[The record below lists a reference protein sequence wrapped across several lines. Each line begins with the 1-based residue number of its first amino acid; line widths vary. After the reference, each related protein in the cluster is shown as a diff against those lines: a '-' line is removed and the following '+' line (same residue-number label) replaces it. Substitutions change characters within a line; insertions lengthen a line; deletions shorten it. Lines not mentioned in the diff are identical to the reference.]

1 MVLVMPARAGIRDR
15 SSAGYIWIPACDG
28 MTLRNARCE
37 ILGGAARTLRAMLAL
52 IFIAFAVA
60 AVATLY
66 VIRSARLHGHASGDH
81 DFRGPQKFHAR
92 VVPRIGG
99 IGIFAGFGA
108 ALAWYALREPAQR
121 AFSLGLLACST
132 PAFAA
137 GLTEDLTKTVRPRH
151 RLLATAVAAAAAA
164 WWLGAVI
171 ARTDIPGL
179 DWIAAFPAGAV
190 LLAVFVVAGVAN
202 SINIIDGMNGLASM
216 CVVLMLM
223 GLAYVASVVGDTLI
237 AALALAAVGA
247 VLGFFLWNYP
257 NGMIFLGDGGA
268 YFLGFV
274 LAELA
279 ILLLHRNPQ
288 VSPLCPL
295 LMCAYP
301 VSETLFSMYRRKVV
315 RGRPMGLPDGIH
327 LHSLIYRRLMRW
339 AVGSKDAAVL
349 TRRNSMTAPYLWVL
363 CSLSVIP
370 SLLWWDSTPVMS
382 GFLLAFVVAYVVLYG
397 SIVRF
402 RTPGWLIVRR

>member
-1 MVLVMPARAGIRDR
+1 
-15 SSAGYIWIPACDG
+15 
-28 MTLRNARCE
+28 
-37 ILGGAARTLRAMLAL
+37 MLPV
-52 IFIAFAVA
+52 IFLAFGVA
-60 AVATLY
+60 AITTLY
-66 VIRSARLHGHASGDH
+66 MIRSARLHGHASGDH
-81 DFRGPQKFHAR
+81 DFRGPQKFHSR

-99 IGIFAGFGA
+99 VGIFLGFGA
-108 ALAWYALREPAQR
+108 SLAFFAVREEEHWPFVLALFACSVPAFV
-121 AFSLGLLACST
+121 AGLL
-132 PAFAA
+132 
-137 GLTEDLTKTVRPRH
+137 EDLTKTVTPRQ
-151 RLLATAVAAAAAA
+151 RLAATAVSAALSA
-164 WWLGAVI
+164 WALGAVI

-179 DWIAAFPAGAV
+179 DWIASYPVGAV

-223 GLAYVASVVGDTLI
+223 GLAYVASNVGDALI
-237 AALALAAVGA
+237 TAISLCAIGA

-279 ILLLHRNPQ
+279 ILLLHRNPG

-301 VSETLFSMYRRKVV
+301 VSETVFSMYRRKFV
-315 RGRPMGLPDGIH
+315 RGRPVGLPDGIH

-349 TRRNSMTAPYLWVL
+349 TKRNSMTAPYLWVL

-370 SLLWWDSTPVMS
+370 SLLWWDSTPVLA
-382 GFLLAFVVAYVVLYG
+382 GFLLLFFVSYIVLYG

-402 RTPGWLIVRR
+402 RTPDWLIVRR

>member
-1 MVLVMPARAGIRDR
+1 
-15 SSAGYIWIPACDG
+15 
-28 MTLRNARCE
+28 
-37 ILGGAARTLRAMLAL
+37 MLPV
-52 IFIAFAVA
+52 IFLAFGVA
-60 AVATLY
+60 AITTLY
-66 VIRSARLHGHASGDH
+66 MIRSARLHGHASGDH
-81 DFRGPQKFHAR
+81 DFRGPQKVHSR

-99 IGIFAGFGA
+99 VGIFLGFGA
-108 ALAWYALREPAQR
+108 SLAFFAAREEEHW
-121 AFSLGLLACST
+121 AFVLGLFACSV
-132 PAFAA
+132 PAFVA
-137 GLTEDLTKTVRPRH
+137 GLIEDLTKTVTPRQ
-151 RLLATAVAAAAAA
+151 RLAATAVSAALTA
-164 WWLGAVI
+164 WALGAVI

-179 DWIAAFPAGAV
+179 DWIASYPIGAV

-223 GLAYVASVVGDTLI
+223 GLAYVASNVGDALI
-237 AALALAAVGA
+237 TAISLCAIGA

-279 ILLLHRNPQ
+279 ILLLHRNPG

-301 VSETLFSMYRRKVV
+301 VSETVFSMYRRKFV
-315 RGRPMGLPDGIH
+315 RGRPIGLPDGIH

-349 TRRNSMTAPYLWVL
+349 TKRNSMTAPYLWVL

-370 SLLWWDSTPVMS
+370 SLLWWDSTPVLA
-382 GFLLAFVVAYVVLYG
+382 GFLLLFFVSYIVLYG

-402 RTPGWLIVRR
+402 RTPDWLIVRR

>member
-1 MVLVMPARAGIRDR
+1 
-15 SSAGYIWIPACDG
+15 
-28 MTLRNARCE
+28 
-37 ILGGAARTLRAMLAL
+37 MLAL

-81 DFRGPQKFHAR
+81 DFRGPQKFHTR

-108 ALAWYALREPAQR
+108 ALVWYALREPEQAPF
-121 AFSLGLLACST
+121 ALGLLACST

-137 GLTEDLTKTVRPRH
+137 GLVEDLTKTVRPRH
-151 RLLATAVAAAAAA
+151 RLLATAVAAALAA

-171 ARTDIPGL
+171 ARTAIPGL
-179 DWIAAFPAGAV
+179 DRIAAVPAGAV

-223 GLAYVASVVGDTLI
+223 GLAYVASVVGDMPI
-237 AALALAAVGA
+237 AALALATVGA

-301 VSETLFSMYRRKVV
+301 VSETLFSMYRRKFV

-370 SLLWWDSTPVMS
+370 SLLWWDSTPVMTA
-382 GFLLAFVVAYVVLYG
+382 FLVVFAVSYVVLYG

>member
-1 MVLVMPARAGIRDR
+1 MLPVI
-15 SSAGYIWIPACDG
+15 
-28 MTLRNARCE
+28 
-37 ILGGAARTLRAMLAL
+37 IL
-52 IFIAFAVA
+52 AFGVA
-60 AVATLY
+60 AIATLY

-92 VVPRIGG
+92 AVPRIGG
-99 IGIFAGFGA
+99 VGIFVGFTA
-108 ALAWYALREPAQR
+108 ALALFAVREGEHWP
-121 AFSLGLLACST
+121 FVLGLLACSV

-137 GLTEDLTKTVRPRH
+137 GLTEDLTKTVSPRR
-151 RLLATAVAAAAAA
+151 RLAATALSAALGA
-164 WWLGAVI
+164 WTLGAVI

-179 DWIAAFPAGAV
+179 DWIASYPVGAV
-190 LLAVFVVAGVAN
+190 FLAIFVVAGVAN

-223 GLAYVASVVGDTLI
+223 GLAYVGTAVGDPLI
-237 AALALAAVGA
+237 TGMALCAVGA

-268 YFLGFV
+268 YFLGVV

-279 ILLLHRNPQ
+279 ILLLARNPT

-315 RGRPMGLPDGIH
+315 RGRPMGMPDGIH

-339 AVGSKDAAVL
+339 AVGSRDAAVL
-349 TRRNSMTAPYLWVL
+349 TKRNSMTAPYLWVL
-363 CSLSVIP
+363 CALSVVP
-370 SLLWWDSTPVMS
+370 SLLWWDSTPVLS
-382 GFLLAFVVAYVVLYG
+382 GFLLLFAVSYIVLYG

-402 RTPGWLIVRR
+402 RTPDWLIVRR

>member
-1 MVLVMPARAGIRDR
+1 MLLPV
-15 SSAGYIWIPACDG
+15 
-28 MTLRNARCE
+28 
-37 ILGGAARTLRAMLAL
+37 ILLA
-52 IFIAFAVA
+52 FGVA
-60 AVATLY
+60 AVTTLY
-66 VIRSARLHGHASGDH
+66 VIRSARLHWHASGDH
-81 DFRGPQKFHAR
+81 DFRGPQKVHAR
-92 VVPRIGG
+92 AVPRIGG
-99 IGIFAGFGA
+99 VGIFVGFGV
-108 ALAWYALREPAQR
+108 ALVFFALREERHWP
-121 AFSLGLLACST
+121 FVLGLFACSV
-132 PAFAA
+132 PAFVA
-137 GLTEDLTKTVRPRH
+137 GLIEDLTKTVMPRY
-151 RLLATAVAAAAAA
+151 RLVATAAAAALAA
-164 WWLGAVI
+164 WLLGAVI

-179 DWIAAFPAGAV
+179 DFVASFPAGAV
-190 LLAVFVVAGVAN
+190 FLAVFTVAGVAN

-223 GLAYVASVVGDTLI
+223 GLAYVANLVGDSLI
-237 AALALAAVGA
+237 AAIALCGVGA

-257 NGMIFLGDGGA
+257 NGMVFLGDGGA

-279 ILLLHRNPQ
+279 ILLLHRNPG

-301 VSETLFSMYRRKVV
+301 VSETLFSMYRRKFV
-315 RGRPMGLPDGIH
+315 RGRPVGMPDGIH
-327 LHSLIYRRLMRW
+327 LHSLIYRRMMRW

-370 SLLWWDSTPVMS
+370 SLLWWNSTPVLS
-382 GFLLAFVVAYVVLYG
+382 CFLLVFVASYVVLYG

>member
-1 MVLVMPARAGIRDR
+1 MLPV
-15 SSAGYIWIPACDG
+15 
-28 MTLRNARCE
+28 
-37 ILGGAARTLRAMLAL
+37 ILLAFCIAAA
-52 IFIAFAVA
+52 
-60 AVATLY
+60 ATLY

-81 DFRGPQKFHAR
+81 DFDGPQKIHAR

-99 IGIFAGFGA
+99 IGIFIGFGGA
-108 ALAWYALREPAQR
+108 IGFFALREPEHWGFVLAL
-121 AFSLGLLACST
+121 FACSL
-132 PAFAA
+132 PAFVA
-137 GLTEDLTKTVRPRH
+137 GLIEDLTKTVMPRY
-151 RLLATAVAAAAAA
+151 RLVATAAGAALAA
-164 WWLGAVI
+164 WGLGAVI
-171 ARTDIPGL
+171 SRTDIPGL
-179 DWIAAFPAGAV
+179 DFIASFPVGAV
-190 LLAVFVVAGVAN
+190 FLAVFTVAGVAN

-223 GLAYVASVVGDTLI
+223 GLAYVASVVGDPLI
-237 AALALAAVGA
+237 AALALCAVGA

-257 NGMIFLGDGGA
+257 HGMIFLGDGGA

-274 LAELA
+274 LSELA
-279 ILLLHRNPQ
+279 ILLLHRNPS

-301 VSETLFSMYRRKVV
+301 VAETLFSMYRRKFV
-315 RGRPMGLPDGIH
+315 RGRPVGAPDGIH

-370 SLLWWDSTPVMS
+370 SLLWWDSTPVLS
-382 GFLLAFVVAYVVLYG
+382 CFLLAFVVAYVVLYG

-402 RTPGWLIVRR
+402 RTPPWLIVRR